1 MSLCL
6 WVAAKGQHAMKIQF
20 IQISKIIL
28 SRCGKLLAPAVLAGF
43 PACAALNSLF
53 KTADSP
59 LPVESVHSPSGQI
72 ASVRAFES
80 SDKLYVAGSTQRT
93 TGYAIHYATHVD
105 IELIGRDGRVL
116 AEKED
121 DIDAVSPRQER
132 TRQARY
138 SYVAS
143 FPLSEARQAAK
154 IRVAYHSAKHA
165 SAN

>member
-1 MSLCL
+1 
-6 WVAAKGQHAMKIQF
+6 MKIQF
-20 IQISKIIL
+20 IEIIL
-28 SRCGKLLAPAVLAGF
+28 SRYGKKLLATAVALAAF
-43 PACAALNSLF
+43 PACAALKSVF

-59 LPVESVHSPSGQI
+59 LPVERVHSPSGRI

-80 SDKLYVAGSTQRT
+80 RDKLYVAGSMQRT
-93 TGYAIHYATHVD
+93 TGYAIHYAAHVD
-105 IELIGRDGRVL
+105 IELIGRDGQVV

-132 TRQARY
+132 ARQARY

-143 FPLSEARQAAK
+143 FPLSEAHQAVK